1 MRASPIPRLVLR
13 STFLLALLVA
23 GTPSEV
29 LGDEPPPICPCTE
42 CHPCACIAHELS
54 RTPHVCRV
62 WNDQMNGR

>member
-29 LGDEPPPICPCTE
+29 LDDEPPPICPCRV
-42 CHPCACIAHELS
+42 CHPCACMAHELS
-54 RTPHVCRV
+54 RTPHVCSV
-62 WNDQMNGR
+62 WHN